1 MKETIP
7 FNLEVEYGPLLE
19 LIIDNISTMELD
31 GIAHA
36 GVKGMKWGVRKDRT
50 PSAGSQR
57 VAALKGL
64 GPDKI
69 VRTTPSGETITLS
82 KIPPNGIN
90 KLSARM
96 SSKFVDHYNKMA
108 SVDILDGNGK
118 KVGGANFAKD
128 GEDSLYLNIID
139 IQKSARGRGYATQ
152 ALKAAEQYGKDTGIK
167 RMTLDVPFD
176 APDAQHIYT
185 KMGFKETHRETGPEF
200 EGTYGGG
207 LIGMEYRFDSAKHS
221 FSQTESSNM
230 SDTIGDGSYEDYL
243 AHFGVKGMKWGKR
256 KASSDGDAKPTRKE
270 RNAEIKNARKRIG
283 DQVKRHDVAMYE
295 ANMGVSSKDRQKGR
309 DKASRILRELEES
322 GDDKIAAKYTT
333 GEKVVTALMFGA
345 AGAAIVAQAASSMAN
360 PSRY

>member
-19 LIIDNISTMELD
+19 LIVDNISTMELD

-69 VRTTPSGETITLS
+69 VRTTPSGETITLA

-207 LIGMEYRFDSAKHS
+207 LIGMEYRFDSAKHG

-243 AHFGVKGMKWGKR
+243 AHYGVKGMRWGKR
-256 KASSDGDAKPTRKE
+256 SAGGSSSGSPVSKSQQIKA
-270 RNAEIKNARKRIG
+270 ARKKIS
-283 DQVKRHDVAMYE
+283 DT
-295 ANMGVSSKDRQKGR
+295 ANKHEQGEYDALMGTSPAARQKGR
-309 DKASRILRELEES
+309 VSAQKALRDLEKMQTD
-322 GDDKIAAKYTT
+322 GTGKLAGKYTT
-333 GEKVVTALMFGA
+333 GEKIVTSLLWGT
-345 AGAAIVAQAASSMAN
+345 AGALVIASSRA
-360 PSRY
+360 